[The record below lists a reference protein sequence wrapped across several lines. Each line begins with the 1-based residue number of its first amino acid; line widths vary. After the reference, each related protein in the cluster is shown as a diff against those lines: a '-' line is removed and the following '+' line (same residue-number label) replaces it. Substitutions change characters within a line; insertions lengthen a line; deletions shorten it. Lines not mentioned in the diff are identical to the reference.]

1 MTPARRYKI
10 RKIIFWSI
18 LAFLLILLALTIKP
32 GIHLWN
38 AKSGDTG
45 FDLPGPGYT
54 DDVSRLNKTAI
65 DSLIPLSSDSA
76 SAIRQL
82 REILSYAKSHKLSVS
97 IAGARH
103 SMGGHTI
110 APQGVV
116 VNMLPFKD
124 MELDSATGIL
134 TVGAGALWAEIIPYL
149 NSRGRA
155 VSIMQSDNAF
165 SVGGSVSV
173 NCHGW
178 QHNKAPIS
186 STVISFILMNADGKL
201 LQCSRT
207 ENAELFSLVLGG
219 YGLFGI
225 ILELKLQ
232 TVPNEVYSYHRL
244 YMSSEKYLQY
254 YSSYIDSGKNI
265 RMVYGRLNV
274 NKENF
279 LGEAMLSFFR
289 LDTGTKIMPALN
301 DPTMT
306 DFKRSIFLGSKED
319 DYGKELRWHSE
330 KVATK
335 MTINKKFSRNQIM
348 NDSPELYMNRSRERT
363 DILHEYFI
371 PRKHFI
377 DFILRLQ
384 KIVPAHQCD
393 LLNVTIRNV
402 YRDEDTYLKY
412 AREEMFAFVM
422 FFNQSMTEKA
432 EEEMKLL
439 TGELIKAALDLNG
452 VYYLPYRLHADDEQI
467 RKAYPMIDGFFKKK
481 KIYDPDELFQNKF
494 YIRYGKL

>member
-1 MTPARRYKI
+1 MRAGRRYKI
-10 RKIIFWSI
+10 RKIILWSI
-18 LAFLLILLALTIKP
+18 LTFLLMLLALIIKP

-65 DSLIPLSSDSA
+65 DSLVPLSPDSA
-76 SAIRQL
+76 AAIRQL
-82 REILSYAKSHKLSVS
+82 REILSYARSHKLPVS

-110 APQGVV
+110 APRGVV
-116 VNMLPFKD
+116 VNMLPFKS
-124 MELDSATGIL
+124 MKMDSVTGIL

-186 STVISFILMNADGKL
+186 STVISFTLMDANGVL
-201 LQCSRT
+201 LRCSRN
-207 ENAELFSLVLGG
+207 ENAELFSLALGG

-244 YMSSEKYLQY
+244 YMSSAKYLQY
-254 YSSYIDSGKNI
+254 YSDYIDSGKNI

-274 NKENF
+274 NKKNF

-289 LDTGTKIMPALN
+289 LDTTDIMPALN
-301 DPTMT
+301 DPTLI

-335 MTINKKFSRNQIM
+335 MTIDKKFSRNQIM

-371 PRKHFI
+371 PRKHFN
-377 DFILRLQ
+377 DFVSALQ
-384 KIVPAHQCD
+384 KIVPAHRCD

-402 YRDEDTYLKY
+402 YKDEDTYLNY

-422 FFNQSMTEKA
+422 FFNQPTTE
-432 EEEMKLL
+432 EGEQEMKLL
-439 TGELIKAALDLNG
+439 TGELIKTALDLNG

-467 RKAYPMIDGFFKKK
+467 RKAYPMIDDFFKKK
-481 KIYDPDELFQNKF
+481 KIYDPGELFQNKF
-494 YIRYGKL
+494 YIRYGKR